1 MKIKVAAF
9 TVSEKSSN
17 TILLQLKKS
26 LGDLTESS
34 KKKEMLLIS
43 ELDSYKMKSEELE
56 KMLKTNTTVNR
67 IEKEKINEMHLQTVK
82 VGLTLFL
89 PFTANVLYPGS
100 RVRSLA
106 PAVCR
111 MRLLSHGPSPYDLSC
126 SSDVKHEL
134 TTNVV
139 YFLIC

>member
-1 MKIKVAAF
+1 MKLKVAAF

-34 KKKEMLLIS
+34 KKKEMLLTS

-82 VGLTLFL
+82 VGLTLSDIYEKC
-89 PFTANVLYPGS
+89 VVSG
-100 RVRSLA
+100 V
-106 PAVCR
+106 
-111 MRLLSHGPSPYDLSC
+111 PS
-126 SSDVKHEL
+126 
-134 TTNVV
+134 
-139 YFLIC
+139 